1 MALSD
6 DRICGLVLIYSRGDA
21 GVRLGLQIPRFTWPE
36 GTAGIGPKFA
46 EIGRTADE
54 AGFASLWVMDHFFQI
69 EVVGDVEEPMLEGY
83 NALSFL
89 AAVTERAKL
98 GTLVTGVHYRY
109 PGLLIKTAT
118 TLDVLSGG
126 RAYLGIGAGWN
137 ERESRGLGVPFP
149 STRERFERLEEA
161 LQIAYQMWSGEVGPY
176 EGEHYR
182 LAETLNSPQ
191 ALSRP
196 HPPIMIG
203 GMGEKR
209 TLRLVAQYADACNL
223 FAYGGSGLIRRKLD
237 VLRGHCED
245 VGRDYEE
252 IERTA
257 LGTVNL
263 GDEGMSTEEVIGL
276 CQEMSEAGIQHLIF
290 NMPNVHEVKP
300 LVTFGEEIIPAVA
313 GL

>member
-1 MALSD
+1 V
-6 DRICGLVLIYSRGDA
+6 RI
-21 GVRLGLQIPRFTWPE
+21 GLQIPSFTWPE
-36 GTAGIGPKFA
+36 GNTGIGPKLA

-69 EVVGDVEEPMLEGY
+69 GPVGEPDEPMLEGY
-83 NALSFL
+83 SALSYL
-89 AAVTERAKL
+89 AAVTERATL
-98 GTLVTGVHYRY
+98 GTLVTGVIYRY
-109 PGLLIKTAT
+109 PGLLVKTAT

-137 ERESRGLGVPFP
+137 EHESLGLGVPFP

-161 LQIAYQMWSGEVGPY
+161 LQIAHQMWSGEVRPY
-176 EGEHYR
+176 EGDHYQ
-182 LAETLNSPQ
+182 LAEPINSPQ
-191 ALSRP
+191 ALSEP
-196 HPPIMIG
+196 HPSVMIG

-223 FAYGGSGLIRRKLD
+223 FAYGGPDLIRHKLA

-257 LGTVNL
+257 LTTANL
-263 GDEGMSTEEVIGL
+263 AVDGMKAEEVI
-276 CQEMSEAGIQHLIF
+276 EMCRALNEAGIQHLIF
-290 NMPNVHEVKP
+290 NMPNVHEIKP
-300 LVTFGEEIIPAVA
+300 LVTFGEEVIPAVA
-313 GL
+313 AL

>member
-1 MALSD
+1 V
-6 DRICGLVLIYSRGDA
+6 RI
-21 GVRLGLQIPRFTWPE
+21 GLQVPSYSWPE
-36 GTAGIGPKFA
+36 GTVGIGPKMA

-69 EVVGDVEEPMLEGY
+69 GSVGDVDEPMLEGY
-83 NALSFL
+83 SALSYL
-89 AAVTERAKL
+89 AGVTERVKL
-98 GTLVTGVHYRY
+98 GTLVTGVIYRY
-109 PGLLIKTAT
+109 PGLLVKTAT

-161 LQIAYQMWSGEVGPY
+161 LQIAHQMWSGEVRPY

-182 LAETLNSPQ
+182 LAEALNSPQ
-191 ALSRP
+191 ALSDP
-196 HPPIMIG
+196 HPPVMIG

-223 FAYGGSGLIRRKLD
+223 FTYGGSDVIRHKLE

-257 LGTVNL
+257 LGTAYL
-263 GDEGMSTEEVIGL
+263 AEEGMGAEDVIGL

-290 NMPNVHEVKP
+290 NMPNVHEIKP
-300 LVTFGEEIIPAVA
+300 LVTFGKEIIPAVA
-313 GL
+313 DL